1 MSFTDEY
8 YAIVEEQK
16 KKKKEQKTGDAFTD
30 AYNAIVA
37 DHAYDPVATLP
48 DKGSSFAS
56 IDIAPLGDMV
66 SMFGPKITPT
76 TKDDDEDRKWFDT
89 GAFDDGYQFGDVF
102 KTILGTATDVA
113 ENIGA
118 GILGMGEKALDA
130 IAYVSPLLAKGQ
142 FYQNGGEY
150 MSAQTQKMF
159 NESNDAAKK
168 WSADFIKKDLYDEEE
183 VAKKIVLGTDKN
195 SVLGEKS
202 DALIQSGG
210 QLLGTMGLQAV
221 GVPWWVSYGVTTFG
235 EESANAMNQGA
246 TYSEAGASAAI
257 SAAAEVLTEKLSGGI
272 TFGGKAVSDVVTS
285 KIARGISN
293 KYVRTLMALGVDAI
307 GEGAE
312 EWITADIQ
320 KFGQWLTYRDEE
332 ELKDLL
338 FSEEAMDEKI
348 EAFIG
353 GAVLGGG
360 VSTVNAVSSA
370 RKGIDYAS
378 KLTTDEKS
386 VVDKVYQDRIAEA
399 KKNGKITEKEKS
411 KIYDQVR
418 NDLENG
424 YISIETIEEVLGDKD
439 YQTYKET
446 FDSEEA
452 IRREYEELGKK
463 QNATLA
469 EQSRYTELEWKMR
482 YLDKYST
489 TDALKNRLSEAV
501 QQKAQGSR
509 LVESYNER
517 SRRGQAFEADISKY
531 DEKQRTTIQKAI
543 DSGILNNTNRTHEF
557 VDMIA
562 KITADKGV
570 LFDFTN
576 NEKLKESGF
585 AVDGKEVNG
594 FLKGDTITLNM
605 DSAKAR
611 NSVVGHEITHVLE
624 GTELYQTLQDTVIE
638 YAKAKGDYQGRYDA
652 LAKLYEGVEGADIN
666 AELTADLV
674 GDYLFT
680 DTDFVRNLSVQ
691 HRNVFQ
697 KIYDEIKY
705 LCKVATAGS
714 KEARELEKVKKAFED
729 AYRADGKAQS
739 NTKYSLTDSE
749 GVELSSEQQEYFKDS
764 KVRDEDGNLKVMY
777 HGSRDAGFH
786 VFDGDMSDDGI
797 SFFFVDRNDVAA
809 SYSSTTETYEA
820 KTIRS
825 AKDMNNF
832 LAEIGQDEDYS
843 VVEKDGKYEL
853 LYDGERVAGSDTA
866 QGIYEEFCWYEGV
879 GEGDANYK
887 VYLNLT
893 NPLVVDAEG
902 RNWDNVSQEFWPELY
917 EHFRNEFTEEE
928 KAALIDLAGWEDYST
943 FKTEINRAVRDAGKP
958 TADENTK
965 LLNSA
970 YWKNADM
977 SSLFSMAANNFSDE
991 VLKEEA
997 VKQMNTR
1004 DYAQRAKE
1012 QGYDGVIFK
1021 NIVDVGQYAADFTP
1035 STVAVAFDS
1044 NQIKS
1049 TANVKPTTDADIR
1062 YSLSDAQPEYT
1073 TESEV
1078 QFSLS
1083 NDTAY
1088 MDKAIAANNNSM
1100 TVDNEIMEETKRL
1113 RAKIAG
1119 RMNEI
1124 KDRGLVALPDDV
1136 EGNTY
1141 IANSSYDGTEENT
1154 TICPRSLA
1162 SEAFVDAVSE
1172 YLGRPLTVE
1181 EQIYISQDLQGRTL
1195 TPECLYCYVAT
1206 DRKAYRA
1213 FLGEWVKQRDTVLEK
1228 LKADPNADV
1237 SRSGKLYN
1245 EFRNGRK
1252 DTNPMYDRFKMWVNA
1267 YKNGAP
1273 MIDGSH
1279 LANINKLMGDIN
1291 SEFGAELKPQI
1302 VDAMKYAQSASWA
1315 KKRVN
1320 YVAYNGHILNW
1331 KQNRINKLNSHYGLR
1346 MYSFSDFHPAFVLE
1360 NMQMITDA
1368 SVRGLKMLGYTKDT
1382 DFVEIFAP
1390 SGMNINVSTFGF
1402 ESGGQVFEN
1411 NIIGANWD
1419 TAKQL
1424 REQYPNVGITF
1435 VATNDTIVD
1444 WALKQEW
1451 IDVVIPYHL
1460 VRTGAEVAKALNYTN
1475 YTSES
1480 SDTKAAEW
1488 KKGDKKYIAPTEHNN
1503 DKATYLAALEKNH
1516 LKPRFERFLS
1526 NPNYM
1531 KLVNECRQP
1540 ASESKPVKPIFN
1552 EDAAMKSLAKL
1563 EANGYYQPIGGS
1575 VDRMYEIAAEVAE
1588 NMTHELAPA
1597 MSLSNVG
1604 EEADA
1609 DSLSA
1614 LKLEAAPVQEETVSE
1629 TETVAENATVEE
1641 NLFPD
1646 DAYAPV
1652 AKPKQSVA
1660 MNAPVAAKYEAI
1672 TYDAQP
1678 GKGVA
1683 EGQQSF
1689 VKEEPQQTDEERKQ
1703 TRKQLHQSIIDNVKN
1718 TFKAKGLNFDK
1729 VLKNA
1734 KNLSTLS
1741 TVDNT
1746 PQRVMEKA
1754 LGYKEGQ
1761 ILSDLT
1767 VNKVAQNE
1775 TEGIKWLN
1783 KQVDTIKKISKQYGI
1798 KPGSKQS
1805 AAAQMYAEGFYVAEN
1820 NDIIAYGDAEL
1831 AKDFPDA
1838 RVQQSIKRLANDPR
1852 IRRIYD
1858 DTLAAINESR
1868 TRNAYPEI
1876 PRLDNYFLHFRAMED
1891 TFSKLGLPFN
1901 PNDIRAKDLPTDLN
1915 GVTADLKPGQPY
1927 FASAN
1932 HRRGKRTSFD
1942 MLGGL
1947 ERYLNSAKNQ
1957 IYHIDDIQ
1965 TLRALRNYI
1974 AETYGQAVG
1983 LENLDTL
1990 TNEEAQERIEQIYGS
2005 HLSTF
2010 AKFLNEEA
2018 NVIAGKTALIDR
2030 GLEGMIGRRGMTFMN
2045 TLNGQV
2051 GSNMVGFN
2059 ISSSLTNF
2067 LPVAQTFAK
2076 TNKFDF
2082 TKAFAQTVANK
2093 LSGGRLDSFAKDSP
2107 VMIRR
2112 KGADSFYRTPWQKA
2126 GDVGYVFMSAVD
2138 DISTEMIARTKY
2150 NEFVRKGMDPQKAH
2164 FETDKWVSR
2173 LMGDR
2178 SLGQMPQL
2186 YNSKMLGLITKFQLE
2201 VRNQLDSQFYDTIQE
2216 AQASSEHIQ
2225 NGLLRNAKT
2234 AAKITSTMVQLAVV
2248 QHMYGKAF
2256 EQIAGYNPAFDIIEV
2271 LMTAFGYDDEED
2283 SEDTVLDNLAQAI
2296 LALAED
2302 LPYTSVA
2309 LDGGRVPMSSA
2320 IPDVASALRGE
2331 DEYGNEIGVVPALV
2345 EEVKEV
2351 APYYLMPGGYG
2362 QIKKTKAG
2370 LDMYSD
2376 EHPIAGSYTD
2386 SGNLRFPVDDAP
2398 IDKVKAAIFGQYAS
2412 ENARKYFN
2420 GEERTLNQDQTKIFA
2435 ELDMPIE
2442 DYWAYRD
2449 SLYEFYDY
2457 KDALSEA
2464 AKSKTATVED
2474 ILKSKYVGSVYSDIN
2489 ELYKKQK
2496 EYANGNS
2503 LLKSGKIKEIQKQM
2517 SRMLANSQ
2525 REANNLSVSGMY
2537 AEVGGRR
2544 YNYDA
2549 EEAKWYE
2556 INEEKGNFYYEKE
2569 QEVTK
2574 GLGISYAEYWNNRD
2588 EYNFAYDHPQSYA
2601 LAKTVGG
2608 YKTYMTYYDALEN
2621 WQSDTYIASDKD
2633 ENGDTI
2639 YNSRKKK
2646 VQAYLKELDIPEMD
2660 KLLLYKSVY
2669 NSYDDR
2675 NYEIID
2681 YLNKSD
2687 LTFEETVNALRG
2699 LGFDVTDDGDISW
2712 K

>member
-37 DHAYDPVATLP
+37 EHAYDPVATLP

-76 TKDDDEDRKWFDT
+76 TKKDDDEDRKWFDT

-118 GILGMGEKALDA
+118 GIVGMGEKALDA

-312 EWITADIQ
+312 ELITADIQ

-370 RKGIDYAS
+370 RKGVDYAS

-386 VVDKVYQDRIAEA
+386 VVDKVYQDRVAEA
-399 KKNGKITEKEKS
+399 EKNGKIADKQKS
-411 KIYDQVR
+411 RIYDQVR

-501 QQKAQGSR
+501 QQKVQGSR

-517 SRRGQAFEADISKY
+517 SRRGQAYEADISKY
-531 DEKQRTTIQKAI
+531 DEKQRETIQKAI

-714 KEARELEKVKKAFED
+714 KEARELEKVKKVFED
-729 AYRADGKAQS
+729 AYRSSG
-739 NTKYSLTDSE
+739 NTGSGVKYSLE
-749 GVELSSEQQEYFKDS
+749 NGK
-764 KVRDEDGNLKVMY
+764 
-777 HGSRDAGFH
+777 
-786 VFDGDMSDDGI
+786 DGDY
-797 SFFFVDRNDVAA
+797 N
-809 SYSSTTETYEA
+809 
-820 KTIRS
+820 KRS
-825 AKDMNNF
+825 
-832 LAEIGQDEDYS
+832 
-843 VVEKDGKYEL
+843 
-853 LYDGERVAGSDTA
+853 
-866 QGIYEEFCWYEGV
+866 
-879 GEGDANYK
+879 
-887 VYLNLT
+887 
-893 NPLVVDAEG
+893 
-902 RNWDNVSQEFWPELY
+902 
-917 EHFRNEFTEEE
+917 
-928 KAALIDLAGWEDYST
+928 
-943 FKTEINRAVRDAGKP
+943 
-958 TADENTK
+958 
-965 LLNSA
+965 
-970 YWKNADM
+970 
-977 SSLFSMAANNFSDE
+977 
-991 VLKEEA
+991 
-997 VKQMNTR
+997 
-1004 DYAQRAKE
+1004 
-1012 QGYDGVIFK
+1012 
-1021 NIVDVGQYAADFTP
+1021 
-1035 STVAVAFDS
+1035 
-1044 NQIKS
+1044 
-1049 TANVKPTTDADIR
+1049 R
-1062 YSLSDAQPEYT
+1062 Y
-1073 TESEV
+1073 
-1078 QFSLS
+1078 
-1083 NDTAY
+1083 
-1088 MDKAIAANNNSM
+1088 
-1100 TVDNEIMEETKRL
+1100 
-1113 RAKIAG
+1113 
-1119 RMNEI
+1119 
-1124 KDRGLVALPDDV
+1124 
-1136 EGNTY
+1136 
-1141 IANSSYDGTEENT
+1141 
-1154 TICPRSLA
+1154 
-1162 SEAFVDAVSE
+1162 
-1172 YLGRPLTVE
+1172 
-1181 EQIYISQDLQGRTL
+1181 
-1195 TPECLYCYVAT
+1195 
-1206 DRKAYRA
+1206 
-1213 FLGEWVKQRDTVLEK
+1213 
-1228 LKADPNADV
+1228 
-1237 SRSGKLYN
+1237 
-1245 EFRNGRK
+1245 
-1252 DTNPMYDRFKMWVNA
+1252 
-1267 YKNGAP
+1267 
-1273 MIDGSH
+1273 
-1279 LANINKLMGDIN
+1279 
-1291 SEFGAELKPQI
+1291 
-1302 VDAMKYAQSASWA
+1302 
-1315 KKRVN
+1315 
-1320 YVAYNGHILNW
+1320 
-1331 KQNRINKLNSHYGLR
+1331 
-1346 MYSFSDFHPAFVLE
+1346 
-1360 NMQMITDA
+1360 
-1368 SVRGLKMLGYTKDT
+1368 
-1382 DFVEIFAP
+1382 
-1390 SGMNINVSTFGF
+1390 
-1402 ESGGQVFEN
+1402 
-1411 NIIGANWD
+1411 
-1419 TAKQL
+1419 
-1424 REQYPNVGITF
+1424 
-1435 VATNDTIVD
+1435 
-1444 WALKQEW
+1444 
-1451 IDVVIPYHL
+1451 
-1460 VRTGAEVAKALNYTN
+1460 
-1475 YTSES
+1475 
-1480 SDTKAAEW
+1480 
-1488 KKGDKKYIAPTEHNN
+1488 
-1503 DKATYLAALEKNH
+1503 
-1516 LKPRFERFLS
+1516 
-1526 NPNYM
+1526 
-1531 KLVNECRQP
+1531 
-1540 ASESKPVKPIFN
+1540 
-1552 EDAAMKSLAKL
+1552 
-1563 EANGYYQPIGGS
+1563 
-1575 VDRMYEIAAEVAE
+1575 
-1588 NMTHELAPA
+1588 
-1597 MSLSNVG
+1597 
-1604 EEADA
+1604 
-1609 DSLSA
+1609 
-1614 LKLEAAPVQEETVSE
+1614 SE
-1629 TETVAENATVEE
+1629 TETVFLRWENGSAPIGEVKRFVRYGKVHYYEKTENGCVELSKSQYNERSGLDGENIDRRAEREIGKTDDYDVSSQRGTLGNPDSHRDTAGNASVFGQTVREELQHDTGRGTSSHAGYDNRNNLNLSEEAPDNSDASFFDTFSNDYATVRNYMKDGDTTEDDKHPKFSLSEPVESYAEIEKKRQELYQREMHLEERKREASNNPELLNAMDEASSLFSELRTLLPKRRNGTATQEELNRIEEIKVDRDENIRRVAEIQEALGLGAMEAEAREIRETKEALRAASDAAWEREGAERENKAIEKAGLTAPEYFRKKALKAFKTTTNFNEAGYLLPDGKMLNFSGGERNHRYRDHREIGEIYEATNGVKALNRFLSDGNIRVMAESPGIDIASGVEPTNEQYAAIRKFVNSHGTKEGKFFVDFSSVDGARSGNYAYDGRVRADRVINDIKHYYATGEIREQSDIGRFLSLSNLGEEANADSLRALKLETAPVQETVSKTETAAENATVEE

-1646 DAYAPV
+1646 DAYAPIADDPARFDSLDDRDMPPEREAPYSEEQTEYVDDPFDDRDFYEVGKRNVKAYMYENPEVKPFFQEEALMLGSELADTIKAERWYNDELYSQTGGQKGFGGNKRLTSDSIATLLDDWGMSYADIEKGINAIVEDHGAENIAAAKKIEFMLNDRLMNGYKNFYEHGYVEPNAAYLDLLYEKQINEYSKEAFDAFMANADQYAPPVVEDIAPV
-1652 AKPKQSVA
+1652 AKPKQSVP
-1660 MNAPVAAKYEAI
+1660 MQAPVAAKAEAP

-1678 GKGVA
+1678 RKGVV

-1689 VKEEPQQTDEERKQ
+1689 IKEEPAQMTEEERAQ
-1703 TRKQLHQSIIDNVKN
+1703 TRKQLHQGIVDNIKA
-1718 TFKAKGLNFDK
+1718 TFKTKGFDFDK

-1734 KNLSTLS
+1734 KNLSTFS

-1761 ILSDLT
+1761 ILGDLT

-1775 TEGIKWLN
+1775 TTGIKWLN
-1783 KQVDTIKKISKQYGI
+1783 KQVDTIKEISKQYGI

-1820 NDIIAYGDAEL
+1820 NDIIKYGDAEL
-1831 AKDFPDA
+1831 AKDFPDIKM
-1838 RVQQSIKRLANDPR
+1838 QQNIKRLANDPR

-1858 DTLAAINESR
+1858 ETLDAINASR

-1876 PRLDNYFLHFRAMED
+1876 PKLDNYFLHFRAMDD
-1891 TFSKLGLPFN
+1891 TFSRLGLPFN

-1927 FASAN
+1927 FSSAM

-1965 TLRALRNYI
+1965 TLRALRNYL
-1974 AETYGQAVG
+1974 AETYGQASG
-1983 LENLDTL
+1983 LENLDML
-1990 TNEEAQERIEQIYGS
+1990 SNDEAQERIEQVYNS

-2030 GLEGMIGRRGMTFMN
+2030 GLEGIIGRRGMTFMN
-2045 TLNGQV
+2045 SLNGQV

-2093 LSGGRLDSFAKDSP
+2093 LSGGRLDNFAKDSP
-2107 VMIRR
+2107 VIIRR
-2112 KGADSFYRTPWQKA
+2112 KGSDRFYRTPWQKA
-2126 GDVGYVFMSAVD
+2126 GDIGYAFMSAVD

-2150 NEFVRKGMDPQKAH
+2150 NEFVRKGMDTQKAH

-2186 YNSKMLGLITKFQLE
+2186 YNSKMLGLFTKFQLE
-2201 VRNQLDSQFYDTIQE
+2201 VRNQLDSQFYDTFME
-2216 AQASSEHIQ
+2216 AEASSEHIE
-2225 NGLLRNAKT
+2225 NGLLRNAKI
-2234 AAKITSTMVQLAVV
+2234 AAKVTSTLTQLAVV
-2248 QHMYGKAF
+2248 QHLYGKAF
-2256 EQIAGYNPAFDIIEV
+2256 ESIAGYNPAFDIIEV
-2271 LMTAFGYDDEED
+2271 LMTAFGYDDDED
-2283 SEDTVLDNLAQAI
+2283 SEDTVLDNLGQGL

-2302 LPYTSVA
+2302 LPYTSTFT
-2309 LDGGRVPMSSA
+2309 GGRIPISSA
-2320 IPDVASALRGE
+2320 LPDVGAILAGE
-2331 DEYGNEIGVVPALV
+2331 DEYGNEIGVPNALLGA
-2345 EEVKEV
+2345 VKDI

-2362 QIKKTKAG
+2362 QFKKTKAG
-2370 LDMYSD
+2370 LEMYSD

-2386 SGNLRFPVDDAP
+2386 SGNLRFPVEDAP
-2398 IDKVKAAIFGQYAS
+2398 LDIAKAAIFGQYAS
-2412 ENARKYFN
+2412 ENARKYFD

-2442 DYWAYRD
+2442 EYWEYRD
-2449 SLYEFYDY
+2449 RLNEFYDY

-2474 ILKSKYVGSVYSDIN
+2474 ILKSKYIGSVYSDIN
-2489 ELYKKQK
+2489 ELYKQQK
-2496 EYANGNS
+2496 EYASGSS
-2503 LLKSGKIKEIQKQM
+2503 LLKSGKIKEIQQQM
-2517 SRMLANSQ
+2517 SQMLANSK
-2525 REANNLSVSGMY
+2525 RASNDISVSGMY
-2537 AEVGGRR
+2537 AEVGDRRFNYYKDKDTWYEIKEKNADGSDNWYYTQEQLFRDKLGVSYADYWNGKFDPAKNHVKTHYGEMNSKR
-2544 YNYDA
+2544 YNYS
-2549 EEAKWYE
+2549 EENNMWYE
-2556 INEEKGNFYYEKE
+2556 IKPKNDDGTDNWYYQME
-2569 QEVTK
+2569 QDVTK
-2574 GLGISYAEYWNNRD
+2574 ALGLSYPEYWDNRE
-2588 EYNFAYDHPQSYA
+2588 EYNFAYEKPENYA
-2601 LAKTVGG
+2601 VARAVGG
-2608 YKTYMTYYDALEN
+2608 YEAYKVYNSDLYDIKA
-2621 WQSDTYIASDKD
+2621 DKD
-2633 ENGDTI
+2633 EYGKSING
-2639 YNSRKKK
+2639 SRKEK
-2646 VQAYLKELDIPEMD
+2646 VRDYINNLDADYYTKII
-2660 KLLLYKSVY
+2660 LWKSEY
-2669 NSYDDR
+2669 PSDDSN

-2681 YLNKSD
+2681 YLNGRED
-2687 LTFEETVNALRG
+2687 LSFEETVAVLRK
-2699 LGFDVTDDGDISW
+2699 LGFGVTDDGAISW